1 MKNKKNRELF
11 QSIPSIITKGNFS
24 KRVQEKQKIY
34 KKGYKKIFPKLQ
46 GLRSEIEKVY
56 ETHNIIRLVTET
68 FQTAGGRTEG
78 PTSCQRGGEK
88 SHKQR
93 SRGQK
98 GRSFLNSNPET
109 RRQ

>member
-1 MKNKKNRELF
+1 MKNNKKNRELF
-11 QSIPSIITKGNFS
+11 QSIPSITKGNFS
-24 KRVQEKQKIY
+24 KRDQEKQKIY
-34 KKGYKKIFPKLQ
+34 KKSYKKNFPKLK

-56 ETHNIIRLVTET
+56 EIHNIIRLVTET

-78 PTSCQRGGEK
+78 PTSCQRFGEK

-93 SRGQK
+93 SGSQK
-98 GRSFLNSNPET
+98 GMSFLYSNTET